1 MRDLTRSRFNSN
13 SPERNFYSLSEK
25 MEALESK
32 LNRVEQM
39 VIDITVRNNEGKG

>member
-32 LNRVEQM
+32 LNRIEQM
-39 VIDITVRNNEGKG
+39 VIEAAVKGNGFK